1 MVFSEIAIQ
10 SGDGFLEIALCDE
23 FFEGLVGVDNVDV
36 EVGNLLRQLY
46 EEGRLTVDTVVSG
59 LKNLREGDEN
69 EQQS

>member
-1 MVFSEIAIQ
+1 MEEIR
-10 SGDGFLEIALCDE
+10 SGKELCDE

-36 EVGNLLRQLY
+36 EVGNLLQQLY
-46 EEGRLTVDTVVSG
+46 EEGRLTVDTVVSS